1 MLRELSQPE
10 VKDLLGR
17 GKIGRL
23 AIYDARR
30 ERVYVVP
37 ISYVYKDGVAYLHS
51 APGLKLDLLRQRPAH
66 VCFQVDD
73 VVDEDQWQSV
83 TAWGE
88 FEEIADARERQRA
101 LRSFGDRLLRG
112 PLRERQLA
120 GRAGM
125 LGSGETVFR
134 IHLEEMTGRSAG
146 LAPEGGDVR

>member
-1 MLRELSQPE
+1 MLRELSEPE

-17 GKIGRL
+17 RKIGHL

-37 ISYVYKDGVAYLHS
+37 ISYVYKDGVADLHS

-101 LRSFGDRLLRG
+101 LRSFGDRLL
-112 PLRERQLA
+112 
-120 GRAGM
+120 
-125 LGSGETVFR
+125 
-134 IHLEEMTGRSAG
+134 
-146 LAPEGGDVR
+146 